1 MGRFFIMLHGIL
13 VGLQCF
19 TALAVIILMA
29 VQTEKAEQG
38 GGGVMGLG
46 AAGGTTSSDIEMEVG
61 LDRIIKPLTRW
72 MCGGFVF
79 ASVLAAIP
87 NDTLNIF
94 HVVIGVI
101 LYFILIAYG
110 GLAWRM
116 ATRR

>member
-1 MGRFFIMLHGIL
+1 MHGLLI
-13 VGLQCF
+13 GLQCL
-19 TALAVIILMA
+19 TAVAGIILMA

-72 MCGGFVF
+72 MCGAFVF

-87 NDTLNIF
+87 NDTLSIF
-94 HVVIGVI
+94 HVVVGAI
-101 LYFILIAYG
+101 LYVIMMAYG